1 MSEKIKILVGNGIG
15 CAWSFHIKNEWDD
28 ETCKSHCTDRIK
40 EARLFVMTYQPV
52 IDALEQNCSYSEFEV
67 IFEQMRT
74 EVDVKFGIRF
84 GQFFDK
90 DDVVVKEV
98 IPGEFVIVNGTSG
111 DEYLITKDDF
121 DVNNFWKN
129 KHI

>member
-15 CAWSFHIKNEWDD
+15 NAWSFEIEDEWDD
-28 ETCKSHCTDRIK
+28 ETYKSHCTDRIK
-40 EARLFVMTYQPV
+40 EARLFVMTYQPI

-74 EVDVKFGIRF
+74 EVDAKFGIYF
-84 GQFFDK
+84 SPFFDK

-98 IPGEFVIVNGTSG
+98 IPGEFIIVNGTSG
-111 DEYLITKDDF
+111 DEYLVTKDDF
-121 DVNNFWKN
+121 DINHFWKN